1 MRYFLFSTI
10 TYYPDVTVSQDFTLQ
25 SSAFPTYSAVRDK
38 SLSLSDR
45 LTSKPQER
53 YGSPVI
59 VSVYEFRDYADYE
72 EYHRTEPT
80 EEKEIARK
88 R

>member
-10 TYYPDVTVSQDFTLQ
+10 TYYPDATVRADFTLV
-25 SSAFPTYSAVRDK
+25 SKYFPTYSAIQEK
-38 SLSLSDR
+38 SLSISDGLS
-45 LTSKPQER
+45 SKPQER
-53 YGSPVI
+53 YGSSTI

-80 EEKEIARK
+80 EGKEIARK